1 MGHIKITIIRSEC
14 GYSILPPSFVILFV
28 IKLIKNIWMNPTIKY
43 NDIRLIIL
51 QIYKINLNY
60 TRIIISL
67 LQTNLNST

>member
-43 NDIRLIIL
+43 SDIRLII
-51 QIYKINLNY
+51 
-60 TRIIISL
+60 
-67 LQTNLNST
+67 

>member
-1 MGHIKITIIRSEC
+1 MTIRSEC
-14 GYSILPPSFVILFV
+14 GYSILPPSFIILFV

-43 NDIRLIIL
+43 NDITLIIL
-51 QIYKINLNY
+51 QIYKISLTY